1 MIKEVTEHYGLE
13 AQLCMTTEV
22 CGELACDCAEIL
34 SVKAQIGCIDQQNID
49 YSELTKDM
57 AHVKN
62 AILSVCYL
70 FEIPIAKLET
80 SREPVVEDAVWGK
93 LEQKLLS
100 LSWSCNLLVI
110 CCNKF
115 LRASGHGYQIFL
127 SEKTTMCNLVD
138 AMCYVFSDIEGL
150 RTFLGISEDRIN
162 RIIADSDKVAYALIQ
177 IMQNNTAS
185 NKISEETNE

>member
-1 MIKEVTEHYGLE
+1 MIKEVIEHYGLE
-13 AQLCMTTEV
+13 AQLNMTTEV

-34 SVKAQIGCIDQQNID
+34 SITAQTGCIDPKRID

-62 AILSVCYL
+62 AILSVCHL
-70 FEIPIAKLET
+70 LEIPVSKLEN
-80 SREPVVEDAVWGK
+80 SRESVVEDAVWGK

-100 LSWSCNLLVI
+100 LSWSCNLLII

-127 SEKTTMCNLVD
+127 SEKRQCVTWLMPR
-138 AMCYVFSDIEGL
+138 AMSSQTL
-150 RTFLGISEDRIN
+150 RDCVHFLAFQKTGS
-162 RIIADSDKVAYALIQ
+162 IASSKIQ
-177 IMQNNTAS
+177 TRLH
-185 NKISEETNE
+185 TN

>member
-13 AQLCMTTEV
+13 AQLCMTTEA

-34 SVKAQIGCIDQQNID
+34 SITAQTGCIDKKRID
-49 YSELTKDM
+49 YSVLTKDM

-62 AILSVCYL
+62 AILSVCHL
-70 FEIPIAKLET
+70 LNTPVSKLEN
-80 SREPVVEDAVWGK
+80 SREPVVEDCVWGK

-115 LRASGHGYQIFL
+115 LRASGYGYPIFL
-127 SEKTTMCNLVD
+127 SEKTTMFIKPCARSLPPLSRQ
-138 AMCYVFSDIEGL
+138 A
-150 RTFLGISEDRIN
+150 
-162 RIIADSDKVAYALIQ
+162 
-177 IMQNNTAS
+177 
-185 NKISEETNE
+185 

>member
-1 MIKEVTEHYGLE
+1 MIKEVLEHYGLE
-13 AQLCMTTEV
+13 TQLCMTTEV

-34 SVKAQIGCIDQQNID
+34 SVTAQTGCIDPKRID
-49 YSELTKDM
+49 DSELTKDM

-70 FEIPIAKLET
+70 LEIPVSKLEN
-80 SREPVVEDAVWGK
+80 SREPVVEDAAWGK

-100 LSWSCNLLVI
+100 LSWSCNLLII

-127 SEKTTMCNLVD
+127 SEKTTMFNLVD
-138 AMCYVFSDIEGL
+138 AMCYVFSDMEGL

-162 RIIADSDKVAYALIQ
+162 RIIEDSDKMAYALMQ
-177 IMQNNTAS
+177 INTAS
-185 NKISEETNE
+185 NKISEVTHE

>member
-1 MIKEVTEHYGLE
+1 MTKEVIEHYGLE
-13 AQLCMTTEV
+13 AQLNMTTEV

-34 SVKAQIGCIDQQNID
+34 SVTAQTGCIDPKRID
-49 YSELTKDM
+49 DGELTKDM
-57 AHVKN
+57 AHVKS

-70 FEIPIAKLET
+70 LNIPISKLKN
-80 SREPVVEDAVWGK
+80 SREPVVEDGVWGK

-115 LRASGHGYQIFL
+115 LRASGHGYPLLL
-127 SEKTTMCNLVD
+127 SEKTTMVNLID

-150 RTFLGISEDRIN
+150 CLFLGISEERIS
-162 RIIADSDKVAYALIQ
+162 RIIEDSDKAAYELMKQDA
-177 IMQNNTAS
+177 AG
-185 NKISEETNE
+185 NKILEGTHE

>member
-13 AQLCMTTEV
+13 AQLSMTTEV

-49 YSELTKDM
+49 YSELTKGI

-62 AILSVCYL
+62 AILSVCHL
-70 FEIPIAKLET
+70 LKVPVSKLKN
-80 SREPVVEDAVWGK
+80 SREPVVEDGVWGK
-93 LEQKLLS
+93 LEQRLLS

-127 SEKTTMCNLVD
+127 SEKTTMFNLVD
-138 AMCYVFSDIEGL
+138 AMCYVFSDMEGL

-162 RIIADSDKVAYALIQ
+162 RIIEDSDKMAYALMQ
-177 IMQNNTAS
+177 INTAG
-185 NKISEETNE
+185 NHILEGNT

>member
-1 MIKEVTEHYGLE
+1 MVKEVIEHYGLE

-34 SVKAQIGCIDQQNID
+34 SITAQTGCIAQNRID
-49 YSELTKDM
+49 DSELTKDM

-70 FEIPIAKLET
+70 LNIPISKLENG
-80 SREPVVEDAVWGK
+80 REPVVEDGVWGK
-93 LEQKLLS
+93 LEQKFLS
-100 LSWSCNLLVI
+100 LSWPCNLLVI

-115 LRASGHGYQIFL
+115 LRASGHGYQILL
-127 SEKTTMCNLVD
+127 SEKTTMFNLVD

-150 RTFLGISEDRIN
+150 RTFFGISEDRIN
-162 RIIADSDKVAYALIQ
+162 RIIEDSDKVTHELMQ
-177 IMQNNTAS
+177 INTAG
-185 NKISEETNE
+185 NHILEDTHE

>member
-1 MIKEVTEHYGLE
+1 MVKEVIEHYGLE

-34 SVKAQIGCIDQQNID
+34 SITAQTGCIAQKRID
-49 YSELTKDM
+49 DSELTKDM

-70 FEIPIAKLET
+70 LEIPVSKLQN
-80 SREPVVEDAVWGK
+80 SREPVVEDVVWGK

-127 SEKTTMCNLVD
+127 SEKTTMFNLVD
-138 AMCYVFSDIEGL
+138 AMCYVFSDVEGL

-162 RIIADSDKVAYALIQ
+162 HIIENSDKMAYALMQ
-177 IMQNNTAS
+177 INTAS
-185 NKISEETNE
+185 NKISEVTHE

>member
-1 MIKEVTEHYGLE
+1 MIKEVVEHYGVE
-13 AQLCMTTEV
+13 AQLSMTTEV

-34 SVKAQIGCIDQQNID
+34 SITAQIGCIDQKSID

-57 AHVKN
+57 AHAKN

-70 FEIPIAKLET
+70 LNIPISKLKN
-80 SREPVVEDAVWGK
+80 SREPVVEDGVWGK

-115 LRASGHGYQIFL
+115 LRASGHGYQILL
-127 SEKTTMCNLVD
+127 SEKTTMVNLID

-150 RTFLGISEDRIN
+150 RLFLGISEERIN
-162 RIIADSDKVAYALIQ
+162 RIIEDSDKVAYEL
-177 IMQNNTAS
+177 MQQNAAG
-185 NKISEETNE
+185 NKILEEINE